1 VEQRNLEE
9 DVLSAADLPREI
21 LEAAVELRDP
31 LKDVY
36 LALYKL
42 GKPSSASDVAETLGH
57 ARAYV
62 HMRLNQLADMGKVA
76 RRMRKRGKVEFEIVG
91 PAR

>member
-1 VEQRNLEE
+1 MM
-9 DVLSAADLPREI
+9 SDLPREI
-21 LEAAVELRDP
+21 LETAIKLRDP

-42 GKPSSASDVAETLGH
+42 GPSSASDVAKDLGH
-57 ARAYV
+57 ARAYI
-62 HMRLNQLADMGKVA
+62 HMRLNQLADIGIVKRKVK
-76 RRMRKRGKVEFEIVG
+76 KRGRVEFETIG